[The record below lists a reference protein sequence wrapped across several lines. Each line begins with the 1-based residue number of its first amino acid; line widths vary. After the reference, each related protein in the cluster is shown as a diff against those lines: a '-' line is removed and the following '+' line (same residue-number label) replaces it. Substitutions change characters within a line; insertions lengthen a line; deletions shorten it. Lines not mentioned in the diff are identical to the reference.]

1 MPHRTFTIG
10 DIHGCEVALEGV
22 LSQIKPTAD
31 DTIVLLG
38 DIIDRGP
45 NTARCVEILLDLK
58 QKCEMIL
65 VMGNHEEM
73 LFEAYKQGIPNS
85 RWIKYGG
92 EQMVGSYGGRIK
104 NIPRAHLDFLADSVP
119 YYETEST
126 IFVHANLDSEEDLN
140 EQSIECLRW
149 RHLTGFELPH
159 KSGKR
164 VICGHTPVQSG
175 LPNVFEGWVAIDTFA
190 YGGMFLTALNVDSDE
205 IFQANQSG
213 FTRGGVTLKDLA

>member
-1 MPHRTFTIG
+1 MPHRTLTIG
-10 DIHGCEVALEGV
+10 DIHGCEIALDGV
-22 LSQIKPTAD
+22 LSQINPTPD

-45 NTARCVEILLDLK
+45 NTARCIDMLLDLK
-58 QKCEMIL
+58 TRCEMIL

-73 LFEAYKQGIPNS
+73 LFEAYERGIPNS

-92 EQMVGSYGGRIK
+92 EQMVGSYGGRIQ
-104 NIPRAHLDFLADSVP
+104 NIPRTHLDFLADSVP
-119 YYETEST
+119 YYETETT
-126 IFVHANLDSEEDLN
+126 IFVHANLDSEEDL
-140 EQSIECLRW
+140 EDQSIECLRW

-164 VICGHTPVQSG
+164 VICGHTPIQSG
-175 LPNVFEGWVAIDTFA
+175 LPNVFDGWVAIDTFA

-205 IFQANQSG
+205 IFQANQGG